1 MSLQTGQPDSTDGC
15 QSALVDKLGVS
26 FSQYYHTMVHI
37 ANHQGTNNT
46 PVKAAVMR
54 RQSHPIT
61 TNLLIPGSLQNV
73 KFGTDNTSIARI
85 SIRPVTYKS
94 STISGIVTRLWF
106 LSL

>member
-1 MSLQTGQPDSTDGC
+1 MSLQTGQPDSTVGC

-26 FSQYYHTMVHI
+26 FSQIIIPMVHI
-37 ANHQGTNNT
+37 ANHQGMNNT

-61 TNLLIPGSLQNV
+61 INLLIPGSLQNI
-73 KFGTDNTSIARI
+73 KFGNDNTSIAVI
-85 SIRPVTYKS
+85 SICPVTYKS
-94 STISGIVTRLWF
+94 SNISGIVTRLWF